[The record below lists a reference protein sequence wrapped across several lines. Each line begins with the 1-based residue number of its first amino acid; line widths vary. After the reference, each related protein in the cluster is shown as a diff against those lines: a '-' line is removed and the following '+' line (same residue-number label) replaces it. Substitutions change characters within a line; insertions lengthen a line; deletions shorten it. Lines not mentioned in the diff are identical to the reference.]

1 MIIIIISNNNNN
13 NNNNNIISINYSGS
27 VPCYSNFVPELNHVY
42 PINQH
47 RDRGAGMGGGGG
59 RGACVPPPNILEL

>member
-1 MIIIIISNNNNN
+1 MIIIIISNN

-47 RDRGAGMGGGGG
+47 RDRGAGGGGGG
-59 RGACVPPPNILEL
+59 RGACVPPPPNILEL